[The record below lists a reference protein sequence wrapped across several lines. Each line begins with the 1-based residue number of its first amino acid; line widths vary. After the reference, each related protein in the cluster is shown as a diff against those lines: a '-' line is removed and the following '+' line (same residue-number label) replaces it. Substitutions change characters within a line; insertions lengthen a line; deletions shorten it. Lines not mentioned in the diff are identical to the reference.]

1 MACSCFDV
9 CGGCSYRNMD
19 EQKYQQLK
27 IEKLHDILLHL
38 KEQNYRTSEPIFIA
52 DGKRRRAT
60 LNFYHNNKG
69 LSLGFNEKSSH
80 NIVNIDNCD
89 LLTPRINAC
98 IPKIK
103 DLLTELCALKYTVKQ
118 RKNFIVKTISSGD
131 ILISEADNGL
141 DIVLEYDAPVDI
153 NARMIIA
160 EFCQA
165 DNDIIRISHRRNI
178 EDNIEILLQKAVP
191 LIKMGKF
198 DVKIPAGTFL
208 QASKDGELALA
219 QLVVKYLKGIKGKI
233 ADLFCGVGTFSYYI
247 TSETAN
253 VNILSVDCGADLLD
267 GFANSINSNKITN
280 IEIRKQNLFK
290 YPLTANETEEFAAI
304 VFDPPRAGAKEQ
316 CRLIASSD
324 KKPPVIVAVSCN
336 PLSFVRDANI
346 LIDGGYKLKEIT
358 LVDQFV
364 YSDHCELV
372 ALFSL

>member
-1 MACSCFDV
+1 MAL
-9 CGGCSYRNMD
+9 YHW
-19 EQKYQQLK
+19 QLNLK
-27 IEKLHDILLHL
+27 RLSLLMLSDILLHL
-38 KEQNYRTSEPIFIA
+38 KGQNYRTSEPIFIA